1 MQDYYDEGIVHF
13 YFMALGREE
22 FIDATKK
29 GNLGRFLN
37 HSCRPNCKV
46 EKWLVGRKVRMG
58 IFTKRD
64 VAAGEE
70 LTFNYNVDRYGHDAQ
85 ECFCG
90 ESNCVGYIGG
100 KQQTD
105 IAGMDDLF
113 LDALGISEE
122 INQLGLKGSKKRKG
136 RKLDVDYV
144 PIMRAIQLSEVVRV
158 GAAMRQAV
166 SNRRILVRLLARV
179 RMTEDSTVQSEL
191 MRRHGFSIMANIL
204 SEYAEDGPILATS
217 LEILIQWPVITR
229 NKLQT
234 TNIEQL
240 IVELAKGEDPIV
252 KPLAQTII
260 DRWLDLKLGYRIPK
274 AVRDEVDA
282 TRSKR
287 HAEMDAGGF
296 FKRQRTEPTIALDD
310 EERSDVPRFVPLAAT
325 EVKEPAERKDADA
338 SKKTGPD
345 VLPPNWRAHK
355 TPDGK
360 TYYSHIQT
368 KQVVW
373 TAPTEETS
381 IKLVADFKAASN
393 DVDSVVN
400 RMRKELAEQKRIE
413 ADAAAAKAAVAEA
426 ERKREKELRRKER
439 KDKARRDER
448 KAKSAK
454 AKGKARATA
463 SSSSKAAKPP
473 ADKDKAM
480 LRQFSTVVVSTMS
493 RYKAHF
499 EPDKFKQRAK
509 EVRSLASILLLTSQA
524 TQICCDKEKKSRHYA
539 TESYTGPLASKK
551 ESQIRDFVKTFVGK
565 LLIRKGIDISAIA
578 SKPSTPVK
586 ATAPVASTS
595 ATPVADNDDLV
606 SPAFESIG
614 ADGDELMA
622 EINGDDA
629 EGGDDDSDGGSSDDG
644 EGGEDAT
651 PSDKASSLP
660 AASAVPVADPTAV
673 LVSCVCSHSCAR

>member
-1 MQDYYDEGIVHF
+1 MADYYDEGIVHF

-122 INQLGLKGSKKRKG
+122 INQLGLKGNKKKKG

-144 PIMRAIQLSEVVRV
+144 PIMKAIQMDEVVRV
-158 GAAMRQAV
+158 GAALRQAV

-179 RMTEDSTVQSEL
+179 RMTEDSAVQGEL
-191 MRRHGFSIMANIL
+191 MRRHGFSIMANVL
-204 SEYAEDGPILATS
+204 SEYAEDGPILATT
-217 LEILIQWPVITR
+217 LEILLTWPVITR

-234 TNIEQL
+234 TNIEDL
-240 IVELAKGEDPIV
+240 IVELAKGEDQIV

-274 AVRDEVDA
+274 AVRDEIDV
-282 TRSKR
+282 TRVKR
-287 HAEMDAGGF
+287 NADMDAGGF
-296 FKRQRTEPTIALDD
+296 FKRQRVEPSITLDD
-310 EERSDVPRFVPLAAT
+310 EDAAPRFVPLAAT
-325 EVKEPAERKDADA
+325 EVKEERKDEG
-338 SKKTGPD
+338 KKAGPD

-381 IKLVADFKAASN
+381 IKLVADFKAANN
-393 DVDSVVN
+393 DVDSVVT

-413 ADAAAAKAAVAEA
+413 DAAAAAKLAAEEA

-448 KAKSAK
+448 ERKAKSAK
-454 AKGKARATA
+454 AKGKARATT
-463 SSSSKAAKPP
+463 SSSSKAAKP
-473 ADKDKAM
+473 AVDKDKAM
-480 LRQFSTVVVSTMS
+480 LRQFSTVVVNTMS

-499 EPDKFKQRAK
+499 EPEKFKQRAK
-509 EVRSLASILLLTSQA
+509 EVR
-524 TQICCDKEKKSRHYA
+524 R
-539 TESYTGPLASKK
+539 
-551 ESQIRDFVKTFVGK
+551 
-565 LLIRKGIDISAIA
+565 AIY
-578 SKPSTPVK
+578 SNP
-586 ATAPVASTS
+586 
-595 ATPVADNDDLV
+595 
-606 SPAFESIG
+606 
-614 ADGDELMA
+614 
-622 EINGDDA
+622 
-629 EGGDDDSDGGSSDDG
+629 
-644 EGGEDAT
+644 
-651 PSDKASSLP
+651 
-660 AASAVPVADPTAV
+660 
-673 LVSCVCSHSCAR
+673 R